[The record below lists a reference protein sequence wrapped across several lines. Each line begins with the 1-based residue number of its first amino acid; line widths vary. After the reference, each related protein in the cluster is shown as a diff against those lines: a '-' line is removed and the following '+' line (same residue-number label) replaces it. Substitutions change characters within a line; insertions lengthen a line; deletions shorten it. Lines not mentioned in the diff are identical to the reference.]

1 MTMTALNRKLWRDL
15 AHIWP
20 QALAIALVM
29 AAGVATLI
37 LAQGAYQSLFET
49 REAYYERYRFAD
61 VFASAKRAPEALVAE
76 IEKIPGVAT
85 VQSRVLGGALLDMPA
100 MEEPAT
106 AQLVSLPETGAPRLN
121 ALFIRHGRLPKAG
134 ARDEVAV
141 SNAFAQAHKLE
152 IGDTIKAVM
161 GGHGRQLQVA
171 GIVNSPEYIYTLG
184 FGELMPDDRRTAILW
199 MPRPELAAAFDLDG
213 AFNNVTVKR
222 LRGAA
227 IDEIIDRIDV
237 LLKPYGGRGA
247 YRRKDQVSNAFIDS
261 ELNGLRAM
269 VVVMPP
275 IFLAVA
281 AFLINMTLS
290 RMIAMEREQIGLM
303 KALGYGNAAIGW
315 HYVKFALV
323 IALAGLIIG
332 GLGGWW
338 LGRGLTELYGDF
350 FKFPF
355 LYFTRSPEP
364 YIISTLVALVA
375 SGLGAAMAV
384 GKAVRLAPAVAM
396 QPPVPPRF
404 RRLAPDLAPGLAR
417 YLPKISQL
425 SMMIVRQ
432 LVRWPIRAALTTLGI
447 SLSIAI
453 LISSLFFYD
462 SIEYLVDVTFFQADR
477 QDATITFTE
486 ARPLSVVEAVASL
499 PGVMVVEPRRAVSIR
514 IRNGNIER
522 RTALIGKPLR
532 TDLSRV
538 LDGDLA
544 VIRPDTAGVILSA
557 KLAEILGVAAG
568 DSVDIEVLEGRG
580 RTHTLPVVDLNTS
593 FIGLG
598 ALMEFDA
605 LNALLLDGPLV
616 SSVDISI
623 DAANQDR
630 LFAAIKT
637 VPSLSGI
644 GLQRQTLANFRAT
657 MAESITLMT
666 MVYLALAGLI
676 AFGVVYNTARIRLSE
691 RGRELASLRVVG
703 FTRSEIY
710 WVLFGEF
717 VILVLASIPL
727 GWALGYGLAYL
738 VIKGLDNELYQFP
751 LIIEPA
757 TYAKAALVVLAAAA
771 VSAILLRLR
780 TDRLDLIAVL
790 KTRE

>member
-1 MTMTALNRKLWRDL
+1 MTALNRKLWRDL

-61 VFASAKRAPEALVAE
+61 VFASAKRAPQALVAE
-76 IEKIPGVAT
+76 IERIPGVAAAEG
-85 VQSRVLGGALLDMPA
+85 RVLGSALLDMPA
-100 MEEPAT
+100 MMEPAT
-106 AQLVSLPETGAPRLN
+106 AQLVSLPENGPPRLN
-121 ALFIRHGRLPKAG
+121 VLFIRKGRLPNAWV
-134 ARDEVAV
+134 RDEVAV
-141 SNAFAQAHKLE
+141 SNAFAVAHGLE
-152 IGDTIKAVM
+152 LGATIKAVM
-161 GGHGRQLQVA
+161 GGHARQLKVV
-171 GIVNSPEYIYTLG
+171 GIADSPEFIYTLG

-222 LRGAA
+222 LRGAGEA
-227 IDEIIDRIDV
+227 EIIDRLDA

-247 YRRKDQVSNAFIDS
+247 YRRKDQLSNAFINS
-261 ELNGLRAM
+261 ELNALRAM
-269 VVVMPP
+269 SVVLPP

-281 AFLINMTLS
+281 AFLINMTLA
-290 RMIAMEREQIGLM
+290 RMIAMEREQIGLL

-323 IALAGLIIG
+323 IAVLGLVMG

-338 LGRGLTELYGDF
+338 MGRGLTELYGDF

-364 YIISTLVALVA
+364 YIISTIVALA
-375 SGLGAAMAV
+375 ATSLGAVMAV

-396 QPPVPPRF
+396 QPPAPPRY
-404 RRLAPDLAPGLAR
+404 RRLAPGLVP

-432 LVRWPIRAALTTLGI
+432 LVRWPVRAALTTLGV

-453 LISSLFFYD
+453 LLSSLFFYD
-462 SIEYLVDVTFFQADR
+462 AIEYMIDITFFQADR
-477 QDATITFTE
+477 QDATIMFTE
-486 ARPLSVVEAVASL
+486 PRPLSVIQAVGAL
-499 PGVMVVEPRRAVSIR
+499 PGVMVVEPRRVVSIH

-522 RTALIGKPLR
+522 RTTLTGKPPR

-538 LDGDLA
+538 LDGNLT
-544 VIRPDTAGVILSA
+544 VVRPDAAGVILAA
-557 KLAEILGVAAG
+557 KLAEVLGVAAG
-568 DSVDIEVLEGRG
+568 DRVEIEVLEGRG
-580 RTHTLPVVDLNTS
+580 HTYDLPVVDINTS
-593 FIGLG
+593 YIGMG
-598 ALMEFDA
+598 ALMEFEA

-623 DAANQDR
+623 DAAKQDR
-630 LFAAIKT
+630 LYAAIKT

-644 GLQRQTLANFRAT
+644 GLQKKALANFRAT
-657 MAESITLMT
+657 LAENINLMT
-666 MVYLALAGLI
+666 TVYLVLAGLI

-691 RGRELASLRVVG
+691 RGRELASLRVLG

-717 VILVLASIPL
+717 VILVLAAVPL
-727 GWALGYGLAYL
+727 GWVLGYGLAYT
-738 VIKGLDNELYQFP
+738 VIQGFDSELYQIP
-751 LIIEPA
+751 LVILPA
-757 TYAKAALVVLAAAA
+757 TYAKASLVVLAAAA
-771 VSAILLRLR
+771 VSAVLLRLR